1 MMLKSVLRAI
11 DGGANTFEA
20 IAEKLGCRL
29 GEVYTAVGMLVA
41 LGYLAVCRGTCE
53 KCTSRDCLGEI
64 YVITPR
70 GRKYL
75 KD

>member
-1 MMLKSVLRAI
+1 MMLKNVLRAI
-11 DGGANTFEA
+11 DEGANTFEA
-20 IAEKLGCRL
+20 IAEKLRCRL

-41 LGYLAVCRGTCE
+41 LGYLAVCRGACNQ
-53 KCTSRDCLGEI
+53 CTSRNCLGEI